1 MRIETAIDAFIAD
14 WKGYGRINSEH
25 TERSY
30 RKKLLL
36 LGEDCG
42 WAQVED
48 ITKADV
54 KKTLR
59 RWDHP
64 NSKLQA
70 HSCFI
75 AFFDWTAQEDVRESN
90 PARAIP
96 RAKRAKPQINRLTR
110 EEVEQLLTW
119 AASDKASLAERWA
132 IYLGICAGL
141 RSQELCR
148 ISKADVSRP
157 GWVHVTRGMGKGNK
171 ERWVPVIADLQPVIE
186 EIAAVGPRE
195 GHVLRP
201 KMRASLPV
209 DNEWV
214 DRPNGFSR
222 MGMYR
227 LVKRCGLKAGLHQ
240 PVTPHTLRHAFGD
253 FTAKYAGLRV
263 AQALLGHASVE
274 TTAGTYVDRVSLDEM
289 TVALQGFTF
298 FSPQDSEM
306 DPGVWVSNSTNR
318 PEGDHSV

>member
-1 MRIETAIDAFIAD
+1 MRIEVAIDAFIAD

-30 RKKLLL
+30 RSKLLL
-36 LGEDCG
+36 LGEDSG

-59 RWDHP
+59 RWEHP

-75 AFFDWTAQEDVRESN
+75 AFFDWTAEEDIRESN

-96 RAKRAKPQINRLTR
+96 RARRAKPQINRLTR
-110 EEVEQLLTW
+110 KEVEQLLTW
-119 AASDKASLAERWA
+119 AATEKASLAERWA

-171 ERWVPVIADLQPVIE
+171 ERWVPVIADLQPVID
-186 EIAAVGPRE
+186 EIMAVGPEEGTLIRGRISTGPRLNQDWTARE
-195 GHVLRP
+195 RP
-201 KMRASLPV
+201 I
-209 DNEWV
+209 
-214 DRPNGFSR
+214 SR

-227 LVKRCGLKAGLHQ
+227 IVKRCGEKAGLYQ
-240 PVTPHTLRHAFGD
+240 PITPHTLRHAFGD
-253 FTAKYAGLRV
+253 YIAKYAGARI
-263 AQALLGHASVE
+263 AQALLGHASIE
-274 TTAGTYVDRVSLDEM
+274 TTVGTYVDQVSLDEM
-289 TVALQGFTF
+289 QVAVTGATF
-298 FSPQDSEM
+298 FAGVEPMSLRSEAER
-306 DPGVWVSNSTNR
+306 SSK
-318 PEGDHSV
+318 